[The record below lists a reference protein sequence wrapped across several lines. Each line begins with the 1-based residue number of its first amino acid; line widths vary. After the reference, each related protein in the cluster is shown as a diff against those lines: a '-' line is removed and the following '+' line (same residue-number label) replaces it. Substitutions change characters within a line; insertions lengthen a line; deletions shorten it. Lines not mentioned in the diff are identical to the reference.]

1 MADRRPSNRNGPR
14 RLVRLRQPMERPPGG
29 DDGTG
34 PTEHEWGRVIGP
46 AELPPG
52 GDRSDD
58 GDECGHDTDVLE
70 VFRPRGASGHAETV
84 LVARQ
89 VSFRNCRRSDRS
101 PIHSGDHS
109 RQIYLAQAGPGYS
122 PVREGCSGATV
133 RPIRVRRYFGR
144 TTGG

>member
-1 MADRRPSNRNGPR
+1 
-14 RLVRLRQPMERPPGG
+14 
-29 DDGTG
+29 
-34 PTEHEWGRVIGP
+34 
-46 AELPPG
+46 
-52 GDRSDD
+52 
-58 GDECGHDTDVLE
+58 
-70 VFRPRGASGHAETV
+70 V

-144 TTGG
+144 TTGGYSSVWKSLLTAGRDGPARSVSSVPNATIATVPRARAGVLVRSRSRGLRPGRAAFLTHVFTRSGSAARRRRARKPDE